1 MPNADISRYLNQP
14 RKHYRGARLQQG
26 RPLLDSDFN
35 EGVEAGDDGWRT
47 AMLDIIGAKASRDEG
62 FMPALRVGDR
72 VTSKLVRFGAS
83 TQAFVLDYPLKSGSM
98 YVGGA
103 LWEQDEPEP
112 VIFQREFLQMGAAT
126 APRPALGEQ
135 RQLSYLRG
143 WEQPVTA
150 IEDGEILEPSLGGA
164 DAATRV
170 RRVRRVE
177 VRNVKATDCAA
188 AFAEVLEDLGAG
200 DTATYDAS
208 TCELRSNARLRMTF
222 QGSPAVE
229 CGPCQP
235 SLEGRYLGGE
245 SQAIR
250 IMLTGPDRFVWAFDN
265 AAPLYRVRLVLDGGG
280 GARVDMLTQ
289 PKDTFHYPRQH
300 MVVEF
305 LPWEALLDNG
315 KAKGG
320 SASGESFGNEK
331 IAAHVGILGEVDG
344 TFDTAARTFHVR
356 LAPGSAQQI
365 GVGTGK
371 SNIDSKS
378 QKQATLN
385 LKTGTGPTEDGFAL
399 RWDERHPFNE
409 QLNPNESSPEGFVT
423 YLYMRVWQLQTDSN
437 STLTIPTSSGKPLGA
452 TGLVPVF
459 KGRGRAGDFWTVAV
473 RPEAPD
479 EILPREIML
488 EGGSPPHGPREV
500 LAQISL
506 LTWRST
512 TGSVHEVVAIDDCR
526 PTLTALTERACC
538 TYDVGPGG
546 DFETIQAAVNALP
559 LDGGRICV
567 REGVYPEEIRI
578 KGKSNVL
585 LVGCGTRTRIVS
597 PEEVLSEALVSVEL
611 SEDKHDVTL
620 RDLTIE
626 ASGQIGVRALG
637 GSRVE
642 LRRVAVTQ
650 TSGKNGLR
658 SAVQT
663 IGTSDVRITRCPIE
677 MGGAF
682 SHHAAVYIDTPAG
695 AFVEGNKVETL
706 TDRDNGFSYAWGGI
720 QVAGGSRDVEIR
732 DNVIIGGRGHAVTLG
747 SVVFRALDGS
757 RLDLE
762 GAGRGQS
769 NPAPPFAVTGI
780 FAAVTADPDSTGSRE
795 FFPEPQPAIEELVI
809 SDNRIEGAGGSGI
822 STLALQI
829 DHDKTLTGPPL
840 CFRRTTF
847 ALANAVIEDNR
858 IFDNARQRAATDGE
872 RVAVGGI
879 VISDAVGTTIR
890 SNLVEANGSK
900 LGAPVCGICV
910 ARGEHIS
917 LVSNRV
923 RGNGPPTAVATPG
936 GGLAPS
942 GGGIGTSRLPGSVLE
957 GVIVPRPRFHGGI
970 VIAPPEALQ
979 RTDAEHE
986 DSPRNIHLRRNVVDQ
1001 PAAVAAFV
1009 QSRGTCLITGNHFHS
1024 HSLDGRMIGPTVLV
1038 FSAGK
1043 PWEAVD
1049 LPEGEPNPD
1058 RWRQPKGSR
1067 EYLNG
1072 RAQELPDGD
1081 GGALCFNGNQVTTNG
1096 ASKSPSGGFDAVLV
1110 SLDHLSV
1117 VGNQFAARSREPT
1130 SLPQVLA
1137 IGLTTDVSINRV
1149 AESLNRTQVSLAA
1162 LGSMLTACAG
1172 NQLTHCPAIFGCGN
1186 HGNPEFFVTEDN
1198 LVWFQP
1204 RDGRCE
1210 RAVEPLIGLLS
1221 RFCNSFFG
1229 RTRGVTF
1236 DLTNISGGQL

>member
-14 RKHYRGARLQQG
+14 RKHYSGARLQQG

-35 EGVEAGDDGWRT
+35 EGSEARDDGWRT
-47 AMLDIIGAKASRDEG
+47 ALLDIIGAAASRDDG
-62 FMPALRVGDR
+62 FMPALKVGDV

-103 LWEQDEPEP
+103 LWEQPDSEP

-126 APRPALGEQ
+126 APRAAIGEQ

-150 IEDGEILEPSLGGA
+150 VEDGEIREPSLGGA
-164 DAATRV
+164 DAAARV
-170 RRVRRVE
+170 RRIRRVE

-188 AFAEVLEDLGAG
+188 AFAEVLEDLGSG
-200 DTATYDAS
+200 DTATYDAA

-222 QGSPAVE
+222 QGSPAVD
-229 CGPCQP
+229 CGPCHP

-250 IMLTGPDRFVWAFDN
+250 IMLTGPDRFVWGFDN

-280 GARVDMLTQ
+280 GARVEMLTP
-289 PKDTFHYPRQH
+289 PKDTFHNPRQH
-300 MVVEF
+300 IVVEF

-315 KAKGG
+315 KAQGVP
-320 SASGESFGNEK
+320 ASGETFGNEK
-331 IAAHVGILGEVDG
+331 IAARVGILGEVDG
-344 TFDTAARTFHVR
+344 AFDTAARTFHVR

-371 SNIDSKS
+371 GNVDSKS
-378 QKQATLN
+378 QKQATIN

-399 RWDERHPFNE
+399 RWDARHPFNE
-409 QLNPNESSPEGFVT
+409 QLNPTDSSPEGFVT
-423 YLYMRVWQLQTDSN
+423 YLFMRVWHLQAD

-452 TGLVPVF
+452 TGLVPIF
-459 KGRGRAGDFWTVAV
+459 NGRGRAGDFWTIAV

-488 EGGSPPHGPREV
+488 SGGSPPHGPREV
-500 LAQISL
+500 VAQLSL

-512 TGSVHEVVAIDDCR
+512 TGSVHELLGIDDCR
-526 PTLTALTERACC
+526 PTLSALTERACC

-559 LDGGRICV
+559 LDGGRICL

-585 LVGCGTRTRIVS
+585 LVGCGERTRIVS
-597 PEEVLSEALVSVEL
+597 PAEGLSEALVQIEL
-611 SEDKHDVTL
+611 AEGGHDVTL
-620 RDLTIE
+620 RDLEIE
-626 ASGQIGVRALG
+626 AGGQVGVRAVG

-642 LRRVAVTQ
+642 LRRVGIMQ
-650 TSGKNGLR
+650 TPGGQMGLR
-658 SAVQT
+658 SAVQVV
-663 IGTSDVRITRCPIE
+663 GTSDVRIKRCQIE

-682 SHHAAVYIDTPAG
+682 SHHAAVYLDTPGG
-695 AFVEGNKVETL
+695 AFVEGNRIETL

-732 DNVIIGGRGHAVTLG
+732 DNVILGGRGHAVTLG

-757 RLDLE
+757 RLEVE

-769 NPAPPFAVTGI
+769 NPAPPFAVTGN
-780 FAAVTADPDSTGSRE
+780 FGSVTADPDSTGSRE

-829 DHDKTLTGPPL
+829 DYDARLTEPPL

-847 ALANAVIEDNR
+847 AVANTVVEDNR
-858 IFDNARQRAATDGE
+858 IFDNARQRAVTDGE

-879 VISDAVGTTIR
+879 VISDAIRTTIR
-890 SNLVEANGSK
+890 GNLVEGNGAG
-900 LGAPVCGICV
+900 LDAPVCGICV
-910 ARGEHIS
+910 AHGEHVS
-917 LVSNRV
+917 VVSNRV
-923 RGNGPPTAVATPG
+923 RGNGSPSAVAPPG
-936 GGLAPS
+936 DGPAS
-942 GGGIGTSRLPGSVLE
+942 GQPGSVA
-957 GVIVPRPRFHGGI
+957 GRQVGARFQGGI
-970 VIAPPEALQ
+970 VIAPPESV
-979 RTDAEHE
+979 RREGVENE

-1001 PAAVAAFV
+1001 PAAVAVFV
-1009 QSRGTCLITGNHFHS
+1009 LSRGVCQITGNHFHS
-1024 HSLDGRMIGPTVLV
+1024 HSLEGRWIGPTVII
-1038 FSAGK
+1038 FSTGK

-1058 RWRQPKGSR
+1058 RWRQPSGSR

-1072 RAQELPDGD
+1072 RAQELPEGD
-1081 GGALCFNGNQVTTNG
+1081 GGALLFSGNQITTNG
-1096 ASKSPSGGFDAVLV
+1096 ASNPPNGGFGAWLV

-1117 VGNQFAARSREPT
+1117 VGNQFAARSREPS
-1130 SLPQVLA
+1130 SLPQVMA
-1137 IGLTTDVSINRV
+1137 IGVTADVSSNRV
-1149 AESLNRTQVSLAA
+1149 AETLDRTDVSLAA
-1162 LGSMLTACAG
+1162 MGSMLTACAG
-1172 NQLTHCPAIFGCGN
+1172 NHLTHCPAIFGCGN
-1186 HGNPEFFVTEDN
+1186 TGNPEFFVAEDN
-1198 LVWFQP
+1198 LVWFRP
-1204 RDGRCE
+1204 PDGRCDGPV
-1210 RAVEPLIGLLS
+1210 APLMQVLR
-1221 RFCNSFFG
+1221 RFCSSFSG
-1229 RTRGVTF
+1229 RTGVVVLDSTNIRGV
-1236 DLTNISGGQL
+1236 QL